1 MAIVLKKLKEKAA
14 ANSNVKTASK
24 ALGKVASD
32 KVLSDFASQIDLVGT
47 LTKEAEP
54 ILAEIKKL
62 QEKLKPLKEAQDALQ
77 ETLDDLD
84 MGDDETREEYGAAFR
99 LEVKAKGSSRKITD
113 MEKVREFLGDETFF
127 KLASISLKDADAY
140 LTPPQK
146 EEVIT
151 TERTKRGYKLVER
164 VS

>member
-14 ANSNVKTASK
+14 ANSNVKTAAK
-24 ALGKVASD
+24 TKPIVSD
-32 KVLSDFASQIDLVGT
+32 KVLSDFADQIDLVGT
-47 LTKEAEP
+47 LRQEAEP

-62 QEKLKPLKEAQDALQ
+62 QERLKPLKEAEEALQ
-77 ETLDDLD
+77 ETLDGLELD
-84 MGDDETREEYGAAFR
+84 DDATGEEYGAAFR
-99 LEVKAKGSSRKITD
+99 LEIKAKGSSRKITD
-113 MEKVREFLGDETFF
+113 MAKIREFLGDETFF
-127 KLASISLKDADAY
+127 KLATVTLKDADAY

-146 EEVIT
+146 EDVIA

>member
-14 ANSNVKTASK
+14 ANSNVKTPKLK
-24 ALGKVASD
+24 APVASD
-32 KVLSDFASQIDLVGT
+32 KVLSDFADQIDLVGT
-47 LTKEAEP
+47 LRQEAEP

-62 QEKLKPLKEAQDALQ
+62 QERLKPLKEAEEALQ
-77 ETLDDLD
+77 ETLDALD
-84 MGDDETREEYGAAFR
+84 IGDDATGEEYGAAFR
-99 LEVKAKGSSRKITD
+99 LEIKPKGSSRKITD
-113 MEKVREFLGDETFF
+113 MAKIREFLGDETFF
-127 KLASISLKDADAY
+127 KLATITLKDADAY

-146 EEVIT
+146 EDVIA